1 MNSQRRRTSV
11 ARDEAEMVK
20 EVPLNVVGDPILA
33 PCKISVDAVYRDSKQ
48 ELPEYA
54 HNALVLALPRFDRGA
69 ILDGM
74 REEFA
79 VRHSELSRRWTKE
92 QRILGLNRISRVWVL
107 LPVHVQLLDWAY
119 AALRTR
125 YLGLQCTEVVKREM
139 QQRYEDIQS
148 GKYRPLSHPSESHS
162 ECKSIFALSGV
173 GKTTAM
179 KIVLSTLPMII
190 KHKQF
195 EGGDL
200 RIVQAVWVF
209 VSCPHNG
216 SVTTLLRGIL
226 RWFDNYLDS
235 HYVEEMSSK
244 SNAGDWI
251 DKVILVLSKH
261 FTGILVI
268 DEIQNALK
276 AANRHEMIDFLT
288 TLFNARCCAFVCLGT
303 PDAEKQMP
311 LMRTRRRVSSSGM
324 LEMTPFELG
333 PEWTLFAKALTAV
346 DFQQKKFANP
356 EVIYETLFILS
367 AGMPAIA
374 KLVWRMTE
382 YYGIVHEDSEDQT
395 ELTRG
400 MVTPELMEAAAASA
414 LGLVDG
420 MLAAI
425 RQRDFKTIADL
436 TDMAQERVSA
446 YLTQP
451 IADKDAEQA
460 LSASEARVR
469 KTATI
474 AGYLVNLGLSEIEAQ
489 QYARQMMIEASWL
502 SVEEGVRRAILLFE
516 GSKKH
521 EVAVPPATDVAST
534 VESPRKAVMRSSNQ
548 KPASGQ
554 AYKDALI
561 KAGKVHQS
569 SSR

>member
-209 VSCPHNG
+209 VS
-216 SVTTLLRGIL
+216 
-226 RWFDNYLDS
+226 
-235 HYVEEMSSK
+235 
-244 SNAGDWI
+244 
-251 DKVILVLSKH
+251 
-261 FTGILVI
+261 
-268 DEIQNALK
+268 
-276 AANRHEMIDFLT
+276 
-288 TLFNARCCAFVCLGT
+288 
-303 PDAEKQMP
+303 
-311 LMRTRRRVSSSGM
+311 
-324 LEMTPFELG
+324 
-333 PEWTLFAKALTAV
+333 
-346 DFQQKKFANP
+346 
-356 EVIYETLFILS
+356 
-367 AGMPAIA
+367 
-374 KLVWRMTE
+374 
-382 YYGIVHEDSEDQT
+382 
-395 ELTRG
+395 
-400 MVTPELMEAAAASA
+400 
-414 LGLVDG
+414 
-420 MLAAI
+420 
-425 RQRDFKTIADL
+425 
-436 TDMAQERVSA
+436 
-446 YLTQP
+446 
-451 IADKDAEQA
+451 
-460 LSASEARVR
+460 
-469 KTATI
+469 
-474 AGYLVNLGLSEIEAQ
+474 
-489 QYARQMMIEASWL
+489 
-502 SVEEGVRRAILLFE
+502 
-516 GSKKH
+516 
-521 EVAVPPATDVAST
+521 
-534 VESPRKAVMRSSNQ
+534 
-548 KPASGQ
+548 
-554 AYKDALI
+554 
-561 KAGKVHQS
+561 
-569 SSR
+569 

>member
-1 MNSQRRRTSV
+1 MINPRRQNNV
-11 ARDEAEMVK
+11 AKVEAEMVK

-33 PCKISVDAVYRDSKQ
+33 PCKIFVDAVYRNSKQ
-48 ELPEYA
+48 ELPEYG
-54 HNALVLALPRFDRGA
+54 HNALVLALPRFDRAA

-79 VRHSELSRRWTKE
+79 VCHSELSRRWTME
-92 QRILGLNRISRVWVL
+92 QRMLGLNRISRVWVL

-139 QQRYEDIQS
+139 QQRYEAIQS
-148 GKYRPLSHPSESHS
+148 GEYRPLSHSSESHS

-195 EGGDL
+195 EGADL
-200 RIVQAVWVF
+200 RVVQAVWVF

-226 RWFDNYLDS
+226 RWFDNFLDTR
-235 HYVEEMSSK
+235 YVEEMSSR
-244 SNAGDWI
+244 SNTGDWI

-288 TLFNARCCAFVCLGT
+288 TMFNARCCAFVCLGT

-311 LMRTRRRVSSSGM
+311 LMRTRRRVSSSGL

-333 PEWTLFAKALTAV
+333 PEWTLFAAALTAV
-346 DFQQKKFANP
+346 DFQRKKFEEP
-356 EVIYETLFILS
+356 DVIYETLFILS

-382 YYGIVHEDSEDQT
+382 YCGIVNEDSEEKN
-395 ELTRG
+395 ELTKG
-400 MVTPELMEAAAASA
+400 MVTPELMEAAAASG
-414 LGLVDG
+414 LGLVEG

-425 RQRDFKTIADL
+425 RQRDFKAIAEL
-436 TDMAQERVSA
+436 TGMAEKRVGA

-451 IADKDAEQA
+451 IPDKEARQA
-460 LSASEARVR
+460 LSASEMRVR

-474 AGYLVNLGLSEIEAQ
+474 AGYLVNLGLSDIDAQ
-489 QYARQMMIEASWL
+489 QYARQVMIEAASL
-502 SVEEGVRRAILLFE
+502 SVEEAVRRVILLFE
-516 GSKKH
+516 GSKTH
-521 EVAVPPATDVAST
+521 EVTVPPAFDVASMAK
-534 VESPRKAVMRSSNQ
+534 PPGKAAKRSSK

-554 AYKDALI
+554 AYKDGLI
-561 KAGKVHQS
+561 EAGKLHRS
-569 SSR
+569 SGK